1 MLSAP
6 NPRTPPHTHTHDA
19 PSPVF
24 VGGSWGQSYCFS
36 PRPRGEGGAG
46 PADPATPAPH
56 SGHLGGRSPLPR
68 PPSEPGT
75 NCGVSY
81 TTERKEAKTPPALPS
96 ARANMLTSLLH
107 PVSGLSAERFSAEAG
122 RRPLTASPGPAASP
136 GSARRPQ
143 AVLGRPG
150 PLPRGPALPD
160 MPDVCPGSSH
170 ARLRTLRA

>member
-6 NPRTPPHTHTHDA
+6 NPRPPHTHTHTMPPARCSWADPGA
-19 PSPVF
+19 RATASPHDPAGR
-24 VGGSWGQSYCFS
+24 VG
-36 PRPRGEGGAG
+36 PRPG
-46 PADPATPAPH
+46 DPATPAPH
-56 SGHLGGRSPLPR
+56 PGHLGGRSPLPR

-81 TTERKEAKTPPALPS
+81 TTERKEAKMPPALPS
-96 ARANMLTSLLH
+96 ARADVLTSLPH

-122 RRPLTASPGPAASP
+122 RRPLMASPGPAASP

-143 AVLGRPG
+143 AVLGHPG

-160 MPDVCPGSSH
+160 MPDVCPGSPR